1 MIFKKIHFFHF
12 SRFFNDFLA
21 FLAAQSGE
29 AFGGRQSA
37 KCICWTGIARHCFN
51 PLKIKQ
57 TAKGILF
64 LERFWLGW
72 ILGGFG
78 VGTGGRN
85 P

>member
-1 MIFKKIHFFHF
+1 MILKKKYVFHF
-12 SRFFNDFLA
+12 RRFFDDFLA

-57 TAKGILF
+57 IAKEILF
-64 LERFWLGW
+64 WSD
-72 ILGGFG
+72 FG
-78 VGTGGRN
+78 
-85 P
+85 